1 MDLDTFF
8 TVLYVLVDDWYQAE
22 IAANM
27 RRRKGGRMKMSDSE
41 VLTVGLAGQWR
52 IGVPWQSERGLVR
65 YLQAHGRGWFPGM
78 LQRSAFNLRLRQLW
92 GALVQLQQVVAAS
105 LECETDVFECVDS
118 LPLPAYSLGQAARE
132 SGHWLW
138 QSTLGRGQYG
148 EWFWGDHLLVSVLRG
163 GAITGWLVGAAH
175 INDRWLLQA
184 FLSARA
190 GTPHL
195 QGPVPRKRDGR
206 KAWRLPPH
214 GFIGAWTAVGG
225 GHDRPYLTDQ
235 GFNGGRWRRHWRSHY
250 RAQVLSVP
258 PANAVD
264 EPPWSVAWKHWLA
277 HHRQIIETVFAALD
291 SVFGIKVLNAH
302 SRWGQYARLAAKTAA
317 YNVGLFINRLF
328 NRPEGAL
335 ATLLC

>member
-8 TVLYVLVDDWYQAE
+8 TLLYVLVDDWYKAE
-22 IAANM
+22 IAVSM
-27 RRRKGGRMKMSDSE
+27 RRRKAGKLKMSDSE
-41 VLTVGLAGQWR
+41 VLTVALAGQWR
-52 IGVPWQSERGLVR
+52 VGVPWQSERGLVR
-65 YLQAHGRGWFPGM
+65 YLQAHGRGWFPEM

-92 GALVQLQQVVAAS
+92 GALVQLQQVVAAC
-105 LECETDVFECVDS
+105 LERDTAVFECVDS

-132 SGHWLW
+132 PGHWLW

-148 EWFWGDHLLVSVLRG
+148 AWFWGDHLLVSVVRG

-184 FLSARA
+184 FLSARSGA
-190 GTPHL
+190 PHL
-195 QGPVPRKRDGR
+195 QGPAPRKRDGR
-206 KAWRLPPH
+206 KGWRVPPR
-214 GFIGAWTAVGG
+214 GFLGAWAAVGS

-235 GFNGGRWRRHWRSHY
+235 GFNGWRWRRHWQQHY
-250 RAQVLSVP
+250 GAQVLSVP

-264 EPPWSVAWKHWLA
+264 EPPWLPEWKHWLA

-291 SVFGIKVLNAH
+291 AVFGIKTLRAH
-302 SRWGQYARLAAKTAA
+302 SRWGQFTRIAAKAAA
-317 YNVGLFINRLF
+317 YNIGLFINRWLG
-328 NRPEGAL
+328 RPQGAL